1 MMAER
6 ETETDA
12 REEAWVIATNPDFP
26 IRARNVNWFLER
38 GGSIKEVRLTES
50 ETGEWSVWLRLAGRS
65 GEHRLAMFK
74 SDEPRVYRDVARAI
88 AMCRDDFGYFGP
100 ITLVWFLTLGG
111 LLFAGDGVF
120 GRGNSLATSL
130 GGLVAGGAIALM
142 GVSLLAWGNAARTG
156 AEMGPSPATTPGD
169 GPGSGY

>member
-74 SDEPRVYRDVARAI
+74 SDEPRLYRDGDAERARAKQVI
-88 AMCRDDFGYFGP
+88 EHLHLRLRGSHKDAG
-100 ITLVWFLTLGG
+100 ILG
-111 LLFAGDGVF
+111 
-120 GRGNSLATSL
+120 
-130 GGLVAGGAIALM
+130 
-142 GVSLLAWGNAARTG
+142 
-156 AEMGPSPATTPGD
+156 
-169 GPGSGY
+169 

>member
-65 GEHRLAMFK
+65 
-74 SDEPRVYRDVARAI
+74 VY
-88 AMCRDDFGYFGP
+88 G
-100 ITLVWFLTLGG
+100 
-111 LLFAGDGVF
+111 
-120 GRGNSLATSL
+120 
-130 GGLVAGGAIALM
+130 
-142 GVSLLAWGNAARTG
+142 
-156 AEMGPSPATTPGD
+156 SPANGIAGATCALNRKPLLTVLKPFGM
-169 GPGSGY
+169 SAQ

>member
-50 ETGEWSVWLRLAGRS
+50 ETGEWSV
-65 GEHRLAMFK
+65 
-74 SDEPRVYRDVARAI
+74 
-88 AMCRDDFGYFGP
+88 
-100 ITLVWFLTLGG
+100 
-111 LLFAGDGVF
+111 
-120 GRGNSLATSL
+120 
-130 GGLVAGGAIALM
+130 
-142 GVSLLAWGNAARTG
+142 
-156 AEMGPSPATTPGD
+156 
-169 GPGSGY
+169 

>member
-1 MMAER
+1 MAER

-50 ETGEWSVWLRLAGRS
+50 ESGEWSVWLRLAGRS

-74 SDEPRVYRDVARAI
+74 SDEPRVYRDVRPLSCA
-88 AMCRDDFGYFGP
+88 CRRR
-100 ITLVWFLTLGG
+100 
-111 LLFAGDGVF
+111 
-120 GRGNSLATSL
+120 GR
-130 GGLVAGGAIALM
+130 
-142 GVSLLAWGNAARTG
+142 RD
-156 AEMGPSPATTPGD
+156 PSPSLPRR
-169 GPGSGY
+169 S

>member
-1 MMAER
+1 MAER

-65 GEHRLAMFK
+65 GEH
-74 SDEPRVYRDVARAI
+74 
-88 AMCRDDFGYFGP
+88 FGYFGP
-100 ITLVWFLTLGG
+100 ITLSTDRQPLSVVGSSPHAEDKPLGG
-111 LLFAGDGVF
+111 A
-120 GRGNSLATSL
+120 
-130 GGLVAGGAIALM
+130 
-142 GVSLLAWGNAARTG
+142 
-156 AEMGPSPATTPGD
+156 
-169 GPGSGY
+169 